1 MSKIGTLIIKIQ
13 GDLFKRQ
20 SIDILQNS
28 MHLPLSSI
36 SDKYDFDYKRFGFLS
51 AIITWVIPLK
61 IFWQNDFIY
70 KTLKSI
76 LDKEFSAWQMDIT
89 LTIEEKGE

>member
-36 SDKYDFDYKRFGFLS
+36 CDKYDFDYRRFGFLS
-51 AIITWVIPLK
+51 AFINWVIPLR

-70 KTLKSI
+70 KTLKSV
-76 LDKEFSAWQMDIT
+76 LDLEFSSWQMDIT
-89 LTIEEKGE
+89 LIIEEKGE